1 MTVVCAIVPLRDI
14 LFLSQFFNLP
24 VVVVVVVVVF
34 VVGIKDEKRGTT
46 TEKKRKKERKGERI
60 TTRTRKATA

>member
-24 VVVVVVVVVF
+24 VVVVVVVVF